1 MSDTLGT
8 WTNPTYNQPTGHKH
22 GSGLEHI
29 NLDTRIHLSNETH
42 GSHIRLDP
50 TCKRLHPTDDS
61 GTYFSARTFVQELGT
76 TQAHFSTALPHP
88 THRPSL
94 FFACAT
100 YTWSAIVLLVRFR
113 VPAHRGSEKP
123 SSVGPVANR
132 STDSGTTCTCLALSN
147 KQNQPRLSSHATIRF
162 PVMASYCYCFLLR
175 HQSEPGSDAGRTC
188 SRHINMF
195 NFYLCRYKEAL
206 YTCLTFE

>member
-1 MSDTLGT
+1 MWLGLENAPSNGELRLELSSLLTGASLVISTSSIRLHVRHT
-8 WTNPTYNQPTGHKH
+8 WNLDKSHVQPAYWAQTRA
-22 GSGLEHI
+22 GLEHI

-100 YTWSAIVLLVRFR
+100 YTWSAYCSAGQISRTSTPWKRETIVRW
-113 VPAHRGSEKP
+113 
-123 SSVGPVANR
+123 
-132 STDSGTTCTCLALSN
+132 
-147 KQNQPRLSSHATIRF
+147 
-162 PVMASYCYCFLLR
+162 
-175 HQSEPGSDAGRTC
+175 PGCESQYG
-188 SRHINMF
+188 
-195 NFYLCRYKEAL
+195 
-206 YTCLTFE
+206 